1 MEWNIKP
8 VLQNRSR
15 PLETT
20 YLVGAGDKLLN
31 RYKKVVLNHFHKNNA
46 SENLSYEVTIF
57 MVRS

>member
-8 VLQNRSR
+8 VLHHQSR

-31 RYKKVVLNHFHKNNA
+31 KIKPLFLNPFHKNNA